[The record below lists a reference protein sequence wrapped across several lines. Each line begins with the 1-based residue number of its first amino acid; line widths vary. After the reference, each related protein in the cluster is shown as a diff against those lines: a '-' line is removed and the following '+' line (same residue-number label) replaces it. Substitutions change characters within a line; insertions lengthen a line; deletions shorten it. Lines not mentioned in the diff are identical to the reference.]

1 MSPSRRNALIA
12 AGIVAGAVALAVILV
27 MIRPEPPR
35 TPPPPRSPIVGTAP
49 ADDAGGALTVTGSGT
64 VRPRAEID
72 LSPQVGGR
80 IEWVSPRL
88 VSGARIDAGEVLV
101 RIEQADYRN
110 AVEQARAQ
118 VAQDQVALLQA
129 QEEAR
134 IARREYE
141 QFRRRQPE
149 AAAAAGEPSALTL
162 RQPQLDAAQAALER
176 SRAQLADAELALE
189 RTTLEA
195 PFEGVVRSETVD
207 LGAFAT
213 AGQPVA
219 TLYATDAVEVV
230 VPFSDEDAALIP
242 GLWALRGRGDDP
254 RIEAR
259 IIARFGRD
267 DYAWQGFVDRAE
279 AALDEESRTLD
290 VVVRVP
296 DPFAPGTPVGQAPE
310 AGAPPLL
317 VGQFADVEI
326 QGRDGPWV
334 RVPRR
339 ALRTGDEVWVARE
352 GEDDEGMVLR
362 IVPVTVVQR
371 SGEHVYLTGD
381 LGAGDAVIVE
391 GVSVA
396 TDGMKV
402 RLQSEVE
409 S

>member
-1 MSPSRRNALIA
+1 MKRTRRNAL
-12 AGIVAGAVALAVILV
+12 VATAVVVGSIALAVGLV
-27 MIRPEPPR
+27 VARPEPPR
-35 TPPPPRSPIVGTAP
+35 APPPPRTPIVGIVEAV
-49 ADDAGGALTVTGSGT
+49 DASGPLTVRGSGT

-88 VSGARIDAGEVLV
+88 VSGARVDAGDVLV
-101 RIEQADYRN
+101 RIEQADYLN

-118 VAQDQVALLQA
+118 VAQDRVAVLQA
-129 QEEAR
+129 EEEAR
-134 IARREYE
+134 IARQEYE

-149 AAAAAGEPSALTL
+149 AARAAGEASALTL
-162 RQPQLDAAQAALER
+162 RQPQLEAARAALER

-195 PFEGVVRSETVD
+195 PFDGVVRSETVD

-219 TLYATDAVEVV
+219 TLYASDAVELV
-230 VPFSDEDAALIP
+230 VPLSDEDAALIP
-242 GLWALRGRGDDP
+242 GLWGLRGRPGDA

-259 IIARFGRD
+259 IVARFGRSS
-267 DYAWQGFVDRAE
+267 YAWDGFVDRAE
-279 AALDEESRTLD
+279 AALDEQSRTLD

-296 DPFAPGTPVGQAPE
+296 DPFRPGTPLGGATAE
-310 AGAPPLL
+310 GAPPLL
-317 VGQFADVEI
+317 VGQFADVEVR
-326 QGRDGPWV
+326 GRDGDWV

-339 ALRTGDEVWVARE
+339 ALRTGDELWIV
-352 GEDDEGMVLR
+352 GDDGTVR
-362 IVPVTVVQR
+362 IVQVVVAQR
-371 SGEHVYLTGD
+371 ADDVVYVSGDVAPGER
-381 LGAGDAVIVE
+381 VIVE

-396 TDGMKV
+396 TEGMEV
-402 RLQSEVE
+402 RLQSEVG